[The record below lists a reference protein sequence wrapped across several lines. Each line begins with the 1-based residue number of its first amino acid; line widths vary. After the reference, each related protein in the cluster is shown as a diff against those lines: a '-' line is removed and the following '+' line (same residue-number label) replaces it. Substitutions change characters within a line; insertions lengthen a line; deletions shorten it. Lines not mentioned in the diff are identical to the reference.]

1 MSLFVNE
8 ECYLCVSNL
17 GKTAANVA
25 FKELWIDR
33 VSGERVKETNHP
45 VRRYAVLAAAVNRE
59 TLKCLKHV
67 FACQEMSKTT
77 AIVQEAIAV
86 VLLLCGCFAV
96 MRLFPSFWRK
106 ITGGMPTI

>member
-33 VSGERVKETNHP
+33 VSGERVKETNIP
-45 VRRYAVLAAAVNRE
+45 SGRMLF
-59 TLKCLKHV
+59 L
-67 FACQEMSKTT
+67 Q
-77 AIVQEAIAV
+77 
-86 VLLLCGCFAV
+86 
-96 MRLFPSFWRK
+96 RL
-106 ITGGMPTI
+106 